1 MALLPQDP
9 AKQKQLLIGLL
20 PLVLLFGYYYYLHT
34 PRVEEIH
41 GLESRLE
48 ALEQRNE
55 IARTIAQRSG
65 PELEQRLAIYEQH
78 MHRLEQLIPTREE
91 VPGLLNSVTARAQQ
105 AGVELA
111 GYRPAGEEAGDHY
124 SRQVYE
130 ISVLG
135 SYHSVGG
142 FLSEIGSLP
151 RIITPT
157 SLSLQPRSE
166 TLTRDGSQMVLASF
180 RIETYILPVAG
191 EQPADTSS
199 ESTD

>member
-9 AKQKQLLIGLL
+9 AKQKQLLLGLL
-20 PLVLLFGYYYYLHT
+20 PLLALFMYFYFLHS
-34 PRVEEIH
+34 PRVLEIQD
-41 GLESRLE
+41 LEGRLE
-48 ALEQRNE
+48 TLEQRNVVARA
-55 IARTIAQRSG
+55 IAERSG
-65 PELEQRLAIYEQH
+65 PELEQRLAVYEQH

-111 GYRPAGEEAGDHY
+111 NYRPAGEEAGEHY

-135 SYHSVGG
+135 SYHSIGG
-142 FLSEIGSLP
+142 FLSEVGSLP

-157 SLSLQPRSE
+157 SLSLQPRPDAM
-166 TLTRDGSQMVLASF
+166 TRDGAQQLLASF
-180 RIETYILPVAG
+180 RIETYILPSRYDA
-191 EQPADTSS
+191 PADSPNPG
-199 ESTD
+199 TD